1 MEKLELKLINCYG
14 IQALDYEYDFG
25 LNPAHPGKN
34 RNGLMKFPFAKTFG
48 TLS

>member
-25 LNPAHPGKN
+25 AESSTSRKKSKWVDEISLCKDIWH
-34 RNGLMKFPFAKTFG
+34 TQ
-48 TLS
+48 